1 MSMYQDYFRTHKWKE
16 NEYTSLFP
24 STAIKANQD
33 TLEEL
38 DLLKKPKNKQTL
50 PNNTD

>member
-16 NEYTSLFP
+16 DEYTSLFP